1 MGNSKERSSTDKDK
15 RIEILSSGNKYIY
28 VVVRKLTKKDHVTYG
43 EDSGRLA
50 KVRDKDWG
58 FVCLENTESKARR
71 SMERCVEAWQM
82 TGDYGEVFGVASFI
96 GGKCILLDTMT
107 VKKPTKRGKK
117 NG

>member
-1 MGNSKERSSTDKDK
+1 MGNTTERSSTYNGKK
-15 RIEILSSGNKYIY
+15 IEILSSGNRYIY

-43 EDSGRLA
+43 EESGRLA

-58 FVCLENTESKARR
+58 FVALENTESKARR

-96 GGKCILLDTMT
+96 GGKFILLDAMT
-107 VKKPTKRGKK
+107 VEKPAKKGKK
-117 NG
+117 NV